1 MRRVQPQHASV
12 GRLLASR
19 CCCRHLPPALS
30 RAACRIA
37 SLCPISCSYLNF
49 VIKESMRLVSV
60 VPSGTARQTDRELVL
75 RGYRV
80 PPGTL
85 LLIGGLGEFGLLQS
99 DRL

>member
-1 MRRVQPQHASV
+1 
-12 GRLLASR
+12 
-19 CCCRHLPPALS
+19 
-30 RAACRIA
+30 
-37 SLCPISCSYLNF
+37 
-49 VIKESMRLVSV
+49 MRLVSV